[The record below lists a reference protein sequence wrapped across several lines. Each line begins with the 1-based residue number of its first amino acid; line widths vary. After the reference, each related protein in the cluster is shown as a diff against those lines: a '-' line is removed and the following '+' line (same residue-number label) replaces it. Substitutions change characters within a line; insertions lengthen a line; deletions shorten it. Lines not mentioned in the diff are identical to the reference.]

1 MPPSAGRLPVRHAWA
16 RRAGVVLTLAFA
28 PGAHWPATA
37 QQADAA
43 PVEIPDLTV
52 TAEDPL
58 ILLPPLGPP
67 VNQEPLAVPA
77 SDRRRAAQRAA
88 PAVSAPGFGPVPAP
102 GGVLRIARSVQAVER
117 SSEFSAWAG
126 AAGMDALEE
135 TLAALSY
142 RDTGTL
148 PTVELGLS
156 GLAPTGVGAAAG
168 GSAHVA
174 LASSAWRVGLNGA
187 ATVAGDLGAG
197 RDVRAA
203 RIELS
208 GGAGPWS
215 GTLSAQHW
223 QAHPASAEWRPVLA
237 TELELTPARGPQAVV
252 GLAAGRTGERLF
264 ALPALRVRSGGTPDW
279 HLAAGVRP
287 VLEFPRWLPHLV
299 HGGQDSNLAIQPEE
313 GWLAWLG
320 GGIGAVD
327 LRAGWARGLSIGGR
341 SGDGPGSGPA
351 APRVPGSDLLLF
363 GVAAEATWNTGSGG
377 PVAVAARAGANWHR
391 DNVHWRVRADGQ
403 WQVTAEPAITLLV
416 GARWIDA
423 REYHGVYPE
432 EDWTLE
438 MFRDEPGSAVIAG
451 VRWSPAWGHRLQL
464 AAGINSRADAGDL
477 TWGVGIEYARD
488 VVRLTAPP

>member
-1 MPPSAGRLPVRHAWA
+1 M
-16 RRAGVVLTLAFA
+16 RRTGAVLTLAFA
-28 PGAHWPATA
+28 PAAHWPVTA
-37 QQADAA
+37 QEADAP

-67 VNQEPLAVPA
+67 VNQEPFAVPA
-77 SDRRRAAQRAA
+77 PDRRRAVHRAV

-102 GGVLRIARSVQAVER
+102 GGMLRIARSVQTVER
-117 SSEFSAWAG
+117 SSEFSARAG
-126 AAGMDALEE
+126 AVGMDTLEAI
-135 TLAALSY
+135 LAALSF
-142 RDTGTL
+142 RDAGTL

-156 GLAPTGVGAAAG
+156 GLAPTADGAAADV
-168 GSAHVA
+168 SAHVA
-174 LASSAWRVGLNGA
+174 LESSSWRVGLDGA

-203 RIELS
+203 WIAFG

-223 QAHPASAEWRPVLA
+223 QAHSAPAEWRPVLG
-237 TELELTPARGPQAVV
+237 TELELTSARGPRAVV
-252 GLAAGRTGERLF
+252 GLAAGRTGERVF
-264 ALPALRVRSGGTPDW
+264 ALPAVRVRSGGEPDW

-299 HGGQDSNLAIQPEE
+299 HDGQGSNLEIQPEE

-320 GGIGAVD
+320 GGIGTVD
-327 LRAGWARGLSIGGR
+327 LRAGWARGLSTAG
-341 SGDGPGSGPA
+341 SAAYGPGSGPTA
-351 APRVPGSDLLLF
+351 ARVAGSDLLLF
-363 GVAAEATWNTGSGG
+363 GLAAEATWNPGFGG
-377 PVAVAARAGANWHR
+377 PATVAARAGANWQR
-391 DNVHWRVRADGQ
+391 DSVHWRVRADGQ
-403 WQVTAEPAITLLV
+403 WQVTAAPPITLLV

-423 REYHGVYPE
+423 REYHAVYAG

-451 VRWSPAWGHRLQL
+451 IRWAPAWGHRLQL
-464 AAGINSRADAGDL
+464 AAGINSRADAGHL